1 MLCDPARAGVV
12 MPEKGDAMAP
22 TPEELETVVRE
33 RICRVCTDRTAD
45 GHCGL
50 EEPSECALFQMF
62 PQVAEA
68 ILSVQ
73 SDNIGDYVQA
83 IRARVCTVCD
93 EQAADGT
100 CDVREQ
106 VRCALDA
113 YLLLIV
119 EIIEEVTGR
128 TFREGVIAPSLNPVV
143 RIKAER

>member
-1 MLCDPARAGVV
+1 MG
-12 MPEKGDAMAP
+12 P
-22 TPEELETVVRE
+22 TPEELETIVRE
-33 RICRVCTDRTAD
+33 RICRVCSDRTAD

-50 EEPSECALFQMF
+50 EEPSECALFRLF
-62 PQVAEA
+62 PEVAKA

-73 SDNIGDYVQA
+73 SDDIGDYVHA
-83 IRARVCTVCD
+83 IRAQVCTVCD
-93 EQAADGT
+93 QRALDGT

-128 TFREGVIAPSLNPVV
+128 TFREGVIAPSLHPVV